1 MSNKKSIMTI
11 VVDGNWLLMSRLS
24 ILRMR
29 IKDEDTLVKEVK
41 LMMIKSVN
49 KLLRD
54 IPQID
59 NVIFVADGGSWRNKI
74 SIPEFLKKDHITY
87 KGNREKDKDLDWD
100 KIFKG
105 YDEFIDILKE
115 TGVCVSRE
123 KGVEGDDWCAYWS
136 KLLNSK
142 NINCLIWSADR
153 DLTQLVKIDSK
164 SKCFTACWKKDAIV
178 IESVDHTSDN
188 EMDFFFNSYDSNEN
202 QKLLET
208 LCMKAKKVE
217 EIHPMDIVIDKTIR
231 GDLGDNILPV
241 VYKKAKNPN
250 SDKIFRV
257 SNKELDLS
265 IDITSVDEVNAYFED
280 LLNKKTWKDKAMS
293 TLDEIIEHF
302 FYNERLVWLD
312 PSQYPDEILEKMT
325 KYSIPVINKD
335 LSLAEQKIQAEKND
349 VYDVLEEI

>member
-11 VVDGNWLLMSRLS
+11 VIDGNWLLMSRLS

-41 LMMIKSVN
+41 LMMIKSIN

-74 SIPEFLKKDHITY
+74 SIPEFLKKEHITY

-105 YDEFIDILKE
+105 YDEFIDVLKD

-142 NINCLIWSADR
+142 NTNCLIWSADR
-153 DLTQLVKIDSK
+153 DLTQLVKIDPK

-178 IESVDHTSDN
+178 IESIDHTSDN

-241 VYKKAKNPN
+241 VYKKAKNPS
-250 SDKIFRV
+250 SDKMFRV
-257 SNKELDLS
+257 S
-265 IDITSVDEVNAYFED
+265 
-280 LLNKKTWKDKAMS
+280 
-293 TLDEIIEHF
+293 
-302 FYNERLVWLD
+302 
-312 PSQYPDEILEKMT
+312 
-325 KYSIPVINKD
+325 
-335 LSLAEQKIQAEKND
+335 QK
-349 VYDVLEEI
+349 